1 MFSYR
6 LIALDTVEEKILEL
20 QKAKKK
26 LAGAV
31 LEGDGIGLRD
41 LKADDLRVLFS

>member
-6 LIALDTVEEKILEL
+6 LIARDTVEEKILEL